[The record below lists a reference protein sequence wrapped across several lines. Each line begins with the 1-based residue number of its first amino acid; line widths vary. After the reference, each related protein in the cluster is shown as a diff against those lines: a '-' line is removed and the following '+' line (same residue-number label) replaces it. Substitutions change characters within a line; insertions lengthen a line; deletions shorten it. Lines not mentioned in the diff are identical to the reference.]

1 MKKLIAYLGLI
12 TGLGATWVL
21 PENQLKV
28 GLIAGFLSADKF
40 YNPLREKVDINRFTE
55 TSGSSIVEYGIT
67 DKFTTGAYFLFLKHL
82 SWSAIASTNTPKTEY
97 TGIGDTMLYG
107 RYQFYNGG
115 SLLLSGELVFGIPTG
130 NSTQADLL
138 LTGDGEYNFMP
149 KFAAAY
155 MFGTFGQPSFINT
168 SIGYNKRTIGFS
180 DELHFNFT
188 YGIAVIKNL
197 FLMAN
202 VNILQSLKNGDTST
216 LNGSVLFANN
226 FSFYSY
232 GASIAY
238 NLTTRQTLSFSYR
251 TALGGENII
260 AAPVFDVGYFIALD
274 L

>member
-28 GLIAGFLSADKF
+28 GLISGFLSADKF

-55 TSGSSIVEYGIT
+55 ISGSSI
-67 DKFTTGAYFLFLKHL
+67 DKFTTGVYFLFLKHL

-115 SLLLSGELVFGIPTG
+115 NLLLSGELVFGVPTG

-155 MFGTFGQPSFINT
+155 MFGTFGQASFINT

-238 NLTTRQTLSFSYR
+238 NLTPRQTLSFSYR